1 MIRWIITRII
11 GFFLPSLISS
21 LFNNKEE
28 ETIDEIN
35 VEFKILD
42 DRLGNDIPLPKFH
55 TKGSAAIDLRTNISE
70 TYTLKADETKL
81 LTTGFAIHIKDARYA
96 ALILPRS
103 GLGHKDGI
111 VLGNLSGLIDSDYQG
126 EIMVSLWN
134 RSKKEFNIEPGDRI
148 AQMLFFSIFS
158 PNFKLVTKFDETER
172 GIEGFG
178 SSGKI

>member
-28 ETIDEIN
+28 ETIGEIN

-81 LTTGFAIHIKDARYA
+81 FTTGFAIHINDQDTLHLYY
-96 ALILPRS
+96 L
-103 GLGHKDGI
+103 
-111 VLGNLSGLIDSDYQG
+111 
-126 EIMVSLWN
+126 
-134 RSKKEFNIEPGDRI
+134 
-148 AQMLFFSIFS
+148 AQDWVI
-158 PNFKLVTKFDETER
+158 KTV
-172 GIEGFG
+172 
-178 SSGKI
+178 